1 MDDTELRE
9 HARQL
14 RRIAGELDPAVT
26 AGQEPPEDQRAAALV
41 ADRRSSRE
49 QYNGYVL
56 VDLKLKGR
64 TARYLADHEDRQ
76 KGDVMSLAMDKWLSD
91 RGY

>member
-1 MDDTELRE
+1 MDDLTMRE

-14 RRIAGELDPAVT
+14 RRIADELDPASAHRGPLTENPAVV
-26 AGQEPPEDQRAAALV
+26 AL
-41 ADRRSSRE
+41 AQDKRSERE

-56 VDLKLKGR
+56 TALDLKRR
-64 TARYLADHEDRQ
+64 TSRYLAEFPDRQ
-76 KGDVMSLAMDKWLSD
+76 KGDVMSLAMDQWLTD